1 MTTSIPKASDTGS
14 CSISMSGLYF
24 HESNFAPLIRRC
36 SMTRIAKTRRFSN
49 VLYAVVLIGGVA
61 SGGHVEFG
69 ARALAQN
76 IKPEP
81 LPLPASEFPTPSAEL
96 EALVARN
103 DGVALRKHSWL
114 LWSGLTTD
122 SSQSFNGRIL
132 PIWETWL
139 SEEEAFSSV
148 NQLAATAA
156 TLRPRILLPFAP
168 PRQFQ
173 HGAFALAKTLT
184 AGTTPRQRLLAVV
197 KMSPES
203 VSFLAASHETP
214 ATSGQ
219 SYSYGSAS
227 DLAQLNAAFDQ
238 SNTTVKDRKIID
250 FPAAATDLKMVFL
263 TVKPGGLS
271 AIPLWN
277 GAADSKDPTLPIPSS
292 WKTCVAVDPTNSRTG
307 TASVNCNGD
316 QVQAEIVPLNAFY
329 SVQISP
335 AEAATINSLSKLEG
349 AARVHAGDYHVLVAM
364 HVTTKE
370 IANWTWATFWWQNGK
385 NPPNDFPGSV
395 ADMPDASKVKG
406 PWRNYATCT
415 GDSMV
420 VPATDPKGKPVVC
433 FNPYLETGQ
442 TDGLNSNC
450 MSCHAM
456 ARQPLGRNPDPYP
469 QTYLPNGFVDLADPN
484 IFGGATK
491 TDFVWAIPQSAH

>member
-1 MTTSIPKASDTGS
+1 
-14 CSISMSGLYF
+14 MSG
-24 HESNFAPLIRRC
+24 
-36 SMTRIAKTRRFSN
+36 IAKRRSLSKA
-49 VLYAVVLIGGVA
+49 LYALVLIGGVA
-61 SGGHVEFG
+61 SGGHIGFG
-69 ARALAQN
+69 APALAQN

-81 LPLPASEFPTPSAEL
+81 IPLPPSEFPTPSADL
-96 EALVARN
+96 EALIVRN
-103 DGVALRKHSWL
+103 DTVALRKHAWL
-114 LWSGLTTD
+114 LWSGLTAD
-122 SSQSFNGRIL
+122 SSQNFNGRVL

-139 SEEEAFSSV
+139 SEEEAFSPV
-148 NQLAATAA
+148 RQLATLAA
-156 TLRPRILLPFAP
+156 AQRPRILLPFAA

-173 HGAFALAKTLT
+173 HGASTLTKTLT
-184 AGTTPRQRLLAVV
+184 AGTTPKQRLLAVV

-203 VSFLAASHETP
+203 ASFLAASHETP

-219 SYSYGSAS
+219 SYSYVSAS

-238 SNTTVKDRKIID
+238 SNTAVKDRKIID
-250 FPAAATDLKMVFL
+250 FPAAATDLKMVFM
-263 TVKPGGLS
+263 TVKPDRLS

-292 WKTCVAVDPTNSRTG
+292 WKTCVAVDPTNSQTG

-316 QVQAEIVPLNAFY
+316 QVQAEIVPLKAFY

-349 AARVHAGDYHVLVAM
+349 AATVQAGDFHILVAM

-370 IANWTWATFWWQNGK
+370 ITNWTWATFWWQNGK
-385 NPPNDFPGSV
+385 NPPNDFPGSI
-395 ADMPDASKVKG
+395 AEMPDASKVKA
-406 PWRNYATCT
+406 PWRNYAMCIS
-415 GDSMV
+415 DSMV

-433 FNPYLETGQ
+433 FNPYLETSQ

-456 ARQPLGRNPDPYP
+456 ARQPLGRNPEAYP
-469 QTYLPNGFVDLADPN
+469 LTYLPNDFVDLADPN
-484 IFGGATK
+484 IFGGVTK
-491 TDFVWAIPQSAH
+491 TDFVWAIPGSAH